1 MATTMGSP
9 SCYSGAIAIISSIK
23 LEKVKERLEK
33 QKYLKRNKKGIRG
46 GSPKMGEKEKDER
59 EERSKENK

>member
-1 MATTMGSP
+1 MTMGSP
-9 SCYSGAIAIISSIK
+9 SCYSGAIAIASSIK

-33 QKYLKRNKKGIRG
+33 QKYLKINKKGTRG
-46 GSPKMGEKEKDER
+46 RSPRMGEKEKDER

>member
-1 MATTMGSP
+1 MTIGSP
-9 SCYSGAIAIISSIK
+9 SYYSGAIAILSSIK

-33 QKYLKRNKKGIRG
+33 QKYLKRNKKRTRG
-46 GSPKMGEKEKDER
+46 RSSRIGEKEKDER